1 VTHARVPVPIGT
13 VARRS
18 RSGYLRVMK
27 TPRRIPGFF
36 FAALAA
42 AVLAGCG
49 DDPVQPLPQQAVAP
63 DWHLEDVNPN
73 SPTAGQHVTVRS
85 QLGKVSAWYFA
96 HAT

>member
-1 VTHARVPVPIGT
+1 MCPAGSTIVD
-13 VARRS
+13 RRGW
-18 RSGYLRVMK
+18 SGYLRDMK
-27 TPRRIPGFF
+27 TLPPIHGLFV
-36 FAALAA
+36 AALVA

-49 DDPVQPLPQQAVAP
+49 EDPVQPLPQQAVAP

-73 SPTAGQHVTVRS
+73 SATAGQHITVRS